1 MLLEPATMIDRPQA
15 WFWSPE
21 WQAAERE
28 AGEDIEAGRVLNFD
42 SADEAIATLDALTE
56 EPD

>member
-1 MLLEPATMIDRPQA
+1 MIDRPQA